1 MHGVHNVAL
10 FTIGLLR
17 YTWKLPPQSCDYD
30 WSKTLPE
37 IADRLRARIVA
48 EGQPS
53 ALRVPQ
59 FGWRARGRSMMD
71 NSSDGFPEIMKR
83 KGLIKHY

>member
-37 IADRLRARIVA
+37 ISDRMRARIVA
-48 EGQPS
+48 EGQPG
-53 ALRVPQ
+53 ALRVP
-59 FGWRARGRSMMD
+59 
-71 NSSDGFPEIMKR
+71 
-83 KGLIKHY
+83 